1 MIYKNEQLNEISFP
15 LGGIGSGSIGLAGN
29 GMLKDWE
36 IFNRPSKGSL
46 NGYSFFAVG
55 AKNSEKK
62 YCKVLNGD
70 LTTNLNGIYSKKGF
84 TGYGFGPDTKT
95 MSGFPH
101 FKNCEFDG
109 EFPIANITFS
119 DDDFPGEVKLT
130 SFNPFIPLD
139 YDNSSIPA
147 AFFKITFTNNTDE
160 DFEFESIFSVGN
172 PYVGSKNTASQAGN
186 ISMITLSN
194 PNVSKADTNYG
205 DLTVATI
212 GDNTFSQEYWYRGA
226 WMDSI
231 ETFWNEFTEKTPRL
245 KRTYDEPKEN
255 SKDTCSLVNTITVK
269 ANSSE
274 SVCFVLSWNV
284 PTCYNYWVPE
294 TDEFYTDKTWK
305 NYYATLFEDSKASAE
320 YSLKNWDMLYER
332 TLLFK
337 DTLFS
342 STLDPVILDA
352 VSSTMSVLK
361 SPTVLRLENGE
372 FYGWEGVHELSGSCE
387 GTCQHVWNYAYA
399 LCFLFPEL
407 ELSIRDLELDYN
419 TYNTGEMRF
428 RLPLPLREN
437 LFDLPK
443 SERLKNGP
451 KFRACLDGQMG
462 FIIKAYREWK
472 ISGNDQWL
480 KDRWE
485 QIKTI
490 LEYAWSPENADEW
503 DKNKDGVLEGR
514 QHHTLDMEL
523 FGPSAWLQGFYL
535 GALKSAIEMADYLG
549 DTEKV
554 KEYSEIFNKGYNWT
568 KENLFN
574 GEYFIH
580 KVNLNDK
587 SIPEHFDCMN
597 YWNSETNEIKYQIG
611 EGSSID
617 QLCGQWHAN
626 ILGLGRLFDEE
637 QIKTALK
644 NMYKYNFKPSMRTHT
659 NSWRNYSINDDAGA
673 VMCDYPEHVYR
684 PCHPVPYSTETMH
697 GFEYEMA
704 GLLISEGFIDE
715 GITIIKSVRDK
726 YQGHNRN
733 PWNEIECG
741 NNYARSMAS
750 FAFLPLFS
758 GFTFDLPHKKIGFNP
773 IVNKAD
779 FKCLWSLACGWGYV
793 EISEATV
800 TIKILEGDITLSAL
814 ELPFINEVK
823 SFTVDGTISD
833 FTHTGK
839 AVTFKETTVKNEIV
853 IEYK

>member
-1 MIYKNEQLNEISFP
+1 MIYKNEYLNEISFP

-36 IFNRPSKGSL
+36 IFNRPAKGSI

-55 AKNSEKK
+55 AKNSSRK

-70 LTTNLNGIYSKKGF
+70 MTTNLNGIYEKKWFAGF
-84 TGYGFGPDTKT
+84 GFGPDTKT

-101 FKNCEFDG
+101 FKNCEFNG
-109 EFPIANITFS
+109 EFPFAELIFTDN
-119 DDDFPGEVKLT
+119 DFPGEVKLT
-130 SFNPFIPLD
+130 AFNPFIPLD

-147 AFFKITFTNNTDE
+147 AFFKITFINNTNE
-160 DFEFESIFSVGN
+160 DFEYEAIFSVQN
-172 PYVGSKNTASQAGN
+172 PYEGSKNIASQVDN
-186 ISMITLSN
+186 ITMITLSN
-194 PNVSKADTNYG
+194 PNVDKNDKAYG

-212 GDNTFSQEYWYRGA
+212 GENTFSQEYWYRGQ
-226 WMDSI
+226 WMDGI

-245 KRTYDEPKEN
+245 KRIYTESKEN
-255 SKDTCSLVNTITVK
+255 HKDNCSLANTITVK
-269 ANSSE
+269 ANSKE

-284 PTCYNYWVPE
+284 PNNYNYWRPVK
-294 TDEFYTDKTWK
+294 DENGNDIIWR
-305 NYYATLFEDSKASAE
+305 NYYAKIFEDSKASAE
-320 YSLKNWDMLYER
+320 YSLKNWDMLFKR

-342 STLDPVILDA
+342 STLDPVVLDA

-361 SPTVLRLENGE
+361 TPTVLRLENGE
-372 FYGWEGVHELSGSCE
+372 FYGWEGVHEEAGSCE

-407 ELSIRDLELDYN
+407 ERSIRDLELEYN
-419 TYNTGEMRF
+419 TYDSGKMRF
-428 RLPLPLREN
+428 RLALPLQVR
-437 LFDLPK
+437 FDIT
-443 SERLKNGP
+443 EKNSGGISNDFP
-451 KFRACLDGQMG
+451 ACVDGQMG

-472 ISGNDQWL
+472 ISGNDDWL
-480 KDRWE
+480 KKHWE
-485 QIKTI
+485 KIKHI
-490 LEYAWSPENADEW
+490 LEYAWSPENECEW
-503 DKNKDGVLEGR
+503 DKDKDGVLEGR

-535 GALKSAIEMADYLG
+535 GALKSAIEMAEYLG
-549 DTEKV
+549 DTEKA
-554 KEYSEIFNKGYNWT
+554 KEYIALFDKGYTWT

-580 KVNLNDK
+580 KINLNDK

-637 QIKTALK
+637 QIKTSLK
-644 NMYKYNFKPSMRTHT
+644 NMYKYNFKTSMRNHT
-659 NSWRNYSINDDAGA
+659 NPWRNYSINDDAGA
-673 VMCDYPEHVYR
+673 IMCDYPEHVYR
-684 PCHPVPYSTETMH
+684 PCNPVPYSTETMH

-704 GLLISEGFIDE
+704 GLLISEGFIEE
-715 GITIIKSVRDK
+715 GLTVIKSVRNK

-773 IVNKAD
+773 IINKD
-779 FKCLWSLACGWGYV
+779 KFKCLWSLDCGWGYV
-793 EISEATV
+793 EISENKV
-800 TIKILEGDITLSAL
+800 IIKLLEGNITLSQL
-814 ELPFINEVK
+814 ELPFINEAK
-823 SFTVDGTISD
+823 TLTIDDTITD
-833 FTHTGK
+833 FEHLDSTI
-839 AVTFKETTVKNEIV
+839 TF
-853 IEYK
+853 